1 MAILARPAA
10 ARRAPHRAA
19 ASGGGRPRSRT
30 RGAAALLLGPFF
42 LLFTAATLAPIGY
55 ALWLSLFKEHH
66 SGLGFGAATTV
77 FSGLGN
83 YLDVLKDPVYRDG
96 FVHVALF
103 AVLYVPLMLGGSL
116 AVALLLDSAL
126 ARAKRF
132 FQLTLFLPHVVPG
145 IIAAI
150 VWLYLYT
157 PGVSP
162 IVSALQSGGV
172 NFDLGSPF
180 VAVPSLVNVA
190 IWEVLG
196 YNVVVF
202 YAALQAIPREVLEAA
217 LIDGASELRTS
228 WSIKLPAIRSSVGL
242 VGLFTAIGVLQLFQ
256 EPLLMQQ
263 TAPAVITSTWTPN
276 LYNYAQAFKD
286 SNYGFAAAGSILLAI
301 VCALLSYGVTRLSNP
316 WRRA

>member
-1 MAILARPAA
+1 MAVLTKPAATPRAPDRAPA
-10 ARRAPHRAA
+10 ARRR
-19 ASGGGRPRSRT
+19 SVRTGGA
-30 RGAAALLLGPFF
+30 AAALLAPFF
-42 LLFTAATLAPIGY
+42 VLFTAATLAPIGY

-66 SGLGFGAATTV
+66 SGLGFGGPPTTV

-83 YLDVLKDPVYRDG
+83 YLDVLKDPAYRDG
-96 FVHVALF
+96 FVHVAVF
-103 AVLYVPLMLGGSL
+103 ALLYVPLMIAGSL
-116 AVALLLDSAL
+116 AAALLLDSAL

-162 IVSALQSGGV
+162 VVSALQSGGIS
-172 NFDLGSPF
+172 FDLGSPF

-190 IWEVLG
+190 LWEVLG

-202 YAALQAIPREVLEAA
+202 HAALQAIPREVLEAA

-228 WSIKLPAIRSSVGL
+228 WSIKLPSIRSSVGL

-256 EPLLMQQ
+256 EPLLLQQ
-263 TAPAVITSTWTPN
+263 SAPAVITTQWTPN
-276 LYNYAQAFKD
+276 LYNWAQAFKD
-286 SNYGFAAAGSILLAI
+286 SNYGYAAAGSILLAV
-301 VCALLSYGVTRLSNP
+301 VCGLLSFAVTRLSNP
-316 WRRA
+316 WRRT